1 MIDQYINN
9 PKSIKYYV
17 TRYLRSKKDD
27 LTSKIVIDVP
37 AGNGASTEILLDLGA
52 KVEAY
57 DLFPEYFML
66 KSIECT
72 RADIN
77 AGLPV
82 ANAHA
87 DYLICQEG
95 IEHFSDQSKTFR
107 EFNRVLKMGGQVIL
121 TTPSYSNLKARF
133 SYMLMETEFFNKLM
147 PPNEIDSVWMADSS
161 VSKEVYHGHIFL
173 LGVQKLRVLARLN
186 GFKIVEMP
194 FVRWSKTSML
204 LFPIFYPMILLSS
217 YWAYKKSLRK
227 KPEIP
232 QEIKRKVYQEQL
244 KMAINPKILLDEH
257 IFMVFEK
264 DTESEN
270 IYENLSNRNLAFDK
284 IM

>member
-77 AGLPV
+77 EGLPV

-217 YWAYKKSLRK
+217 YWTYKKSLRK

-264 DTESEN
+264 DTESEH

>member
-1 MIDQYINN
+1 
-9 PKSIKYYV
+9 
-17 TRYLRSKKDD
+17 
-27 LTSKIVIDVP
+27 
-37 AGNGASTEILLDLGA
+37 
-52 KVEAY
+52 
-57 DLFPEYFML
+57 
-66 KSIECT
+66 
-72 RADIN
+72 
-77 AGLPV
+77 
-82 ANAHA
+82 
-87 DYLICQEG
+87 
-95 IEHFSDQSKTFR
+95 
-107 EFNRVLKMGGQVIL
+107 
-121 TTPSYSNLKARF
+121 
-133 SYMLMETEFFNKLM
+133 
-147 PPNEIDSVWMADSS
+147 
-161 VSKEVYHGHIFL
+161 
-173 LGVQKLRVLARLN
+173 
-186 GFKIVEMP
+186 MP

-217 YWAYKKSLRK
+217 YWTYKKSLRK

>member
-217 YWAYKKSLRK
+217 YWTYKKSLRK

-264 DTESEN
+264 DTESEH